1 MLGIYAYFDKKDNSV
16 VYVGKDSSIEKNKR
30 HREHM
35 YKSNYNK
42 QVINRVLQNNPNR
55 YTYQVLVWNVK
66 DHNTLTALEI
76 QNIRQLKPKFNYTDG
91 GDGKTGYATSNE
103 TKRKISKSLTGL
115 KHSEETKEKMR
126 KSHKGFKHSE
136 ESKRKI
142 SENHWDSSGKNNPNY
157 KDYPRIIKKGFYDGK
172 QLYALKKDGKI
183 LKRSYFLDKLEE
195 ELEKVREM
203 IPS

>member
-42 QVINRVLQNNPNR
+42 QVINRILQNNPNR
-55 YTYQVLVWNVK
+55 YTYQVLVWDVK
-66 DHNTLTALEI
+66 DYDTLTALEI
-76 QNIRQLKPKFNYTDG
+76 QNIRQLKPKFNFTDG
-91 GDGKTGYATSNE
+91 GDGKTGYVTSDE

-136 ESKRKI
+136 ETKKKI

>member
-16 VYVGKDSSIEKNKR
+16 VYVGKDTSIEKNKR
-30 HREHM
+30 HREHL

-42 QVINRVLQNNPNR
+42 QAINRILQNNPNR
-55 YTYQVLVWNVK
+55 YTYQVLVWDVK
-66 DHNTLTALEI
+66 DQETLTSLEI
-76 QNIRQLKPKFNYTDG
+76 QNIRQLKPKFNFTDG
-91 GDGKTGYATSNE
+91 GDGKTGYITSDE
-103 TKRKISKSLTGL
+103 TKKKISKSLTGL

-126 KSHKGFKHSE
+126 KAHKGFKHTE
-136 ESKRKI
+136 ETKRKM
-142 SENHWDSSGKNNPNY
+142 SENHWDSSGENNPNY

-195 ELEKVREM
+195 ELKELQGVV
-203 IPS
+203 S

>member
-42 QVINRVLQNNPNR
+42 QAINRILQNNPNR
-55 YTYQVLVWNVK
+55 YTYQVLVWDVK
-66 DHNTLTALEI
+66 DYDTLTALEI
-76 QNIRQLKPKFNYTDG
+76 QNIRQLKPKFNFTDG
-91 GDGKTGYATSNE
+91 GDGKTGYVTSDE

-136 ESKRKI
+136 ETKKKI

-157 KDYPRIIKKGFYDGK
+157 KDYPRIIKTGFYDGK